1 MPSGSEPRQA
11 ERVPILPL
19 RNSVLFPMSVVP
31 INVGRPRSV
40 RLVEELEAEGLL
52 VGVVAQRDS
61 SVVEPSFDDLY
72 SVGTLARV
80 VKVIRINANSYSV
93 VLNGVGRFH
102 VLEPLGLE
110 PYMRARI
117 MRQQE
122 EPADDE
128 DDIEELATQLRN
140 KTREALSLM
149 PDLPKETASI
159 LDNVQDPGSLADL
172 IASNF
177 PEELASVAVRQ
188 RVLEAT
194 NHAARVL
201 IVSKMLDRQLEGLQI
216 KAEISNLVETEMTR
230 NQRAY
235 VLRQQM
241 KAIREELGESPDE
254 DDEVEELRERLAL
267 MELSEEARRAASK
280 QLARLA
286 NMPSSSAEYQ
296 VARSYVEWILDLPW
310 SQSTPDTL
318 SVAHV
323 KRCLDEDHFGLQLV
337 KKRIAEFSAV
347 RQLRKD
353 NRSPILLF
361 LGPPGV
367 GKTSLGRS
375 IARAMGRRYGRI
387 ALGGVR
393 DEAEIRGHRRTYVGA
408 LPGRILQA
416 LKKVG
421 TNNPVL
427 VLDEI
432 DKMGQD
438 MRGDPASAL
447 LEVLDPA
454 QNDTFTDHYL
464 DLPFDLSKVTF
475 LATAN
480 YRGGIPEALAD
491 RLEIIE
497 VPGYTAD
504 EKRAIAR
511 NFLVPKQMEEHGLN
525 GGHLEFLDEGL
536 DCLVESYTREAG
548 VRGLERQV
556 ASVCREMAV
565 RLAEQKEVD
574 HVQITKELVLEIMGP
589 PKYQPE
595 VTEASHAPGIAA
607 GLGIGGAGGE
617 LLLVEVSKMPGKGN
631 VHVTGSLGPVLKEA
645 AHTAV
650 SFVRS
655 RADKM
660 HLPND
665 WIKGI
670 DVHVHIPRARAARDF
685 AGMGA
690 AIFAAVCSRLLH
702 VSVRSDVAI
711 VGELTLRGSILPVRG
726 IKGMLLCAHRSGI
739 RSVLLPARN
748 EPDVAEVPEEI
759 LADLHIK
766 YIHRV
771 DEILSLVLAEPEPA
785 ASAPSDPEGD
795 PSDRSS
801 EARS

>member
-1 MPSGSEPRQA
+1 MPSDSEPRQA
-11 ERVPILPL
+11 ERVPVLPL

-40 RLVEELEAEGLL
+40 RLVEELEVEGSI
-52 VGVVAQRDS
+52 VGVIAQRDP
-61 SVVEPSFDDLY
+61 SVVEPTFDDLY

-110 PYMRARI
+110 PYMRANVV
-117 MRQQE
+117 RQPD
-122 EPADDE
+122 EPADDA
-128 DDIEELATQLRN
+128 DNIEELAAELRD
-140 KTREALSLM
+140 KTREAISLM

-159 LDNVQDPGSLADL
+159 LDNVRDPGSLADL

-188 RVLEAT
+188 KVLEAT
-194 NHAARVL
+194 GHAARVAL
-201 IVSKMLDRQLEGLQI
+201 VSKMLDRQLEGLQI

-267 MELSEEARRAASK
+267 MDVSDEVRRAASK
-280 QLARLA
+280 QLARLSS
-286 NMPSSSAEYQ
+286 MPSSSAEYQ

-310 SQSTPDTL
+310 SQSTPDSL
-318 SVAHV
+318 SVADV
-323 KRCLDEDHFGLQLV
+323 KRCLDEDHYGLERV

-416 LKKVG
+416 LKKAG

-438 MRGDPASAL
+438 MRGDPAAAL

-480 YRGGIPEALAD
+480 YRGAIPEALSD

-497 VPGYTAD
+497 VPGYTSE

-511 NFLVPKQMEEHGLN
+511 RFLVPKQMDEHGLKEEN
-525 GGHLEFLDEGL
+525 LHFSDEGI
-536 DCLVESYTREAG
+536 DCLIESYTREAG
-548 VRGLERQV
+548 VRGLERAV

-565 RLAEQKEVD
+565 RLAEAKKVENVA
-574 HVQITKELVLEIMGP
+574 ISRELVLEVLGP
-589 PKYQPE
+589 PQYQPE
-595 VTEASHAPGIAA
+595 VAERSHAPGIAT
-607 GLGIGGAGGE
+607 GLGVGSAGGE
-617 LLLVEVSKMPGKGN
+617 LLLVEVSKMPGKGS

-655 RADKM
+655 RADKL
-660 HLPND
+660 HLPVD
-665 WIKGI
+665 FIKDI
-670 DVHVHIPRARAARDF
+670 DVHVHIPRARAVRDF

-702 VSVRSDVAI
+702 VPCRSDVAI
-711 VGELTLRGSILPVRG
+711 VGELTLRGSLLPVRG
-726 IKGMLLCAHRSGI
+726 IKGMLLCAHRAGI
-739 RSVLLPARN
+739 VHVILPARN
-748 EPDVAEVPEEI
+748 EPDVAEVPKEV
-759 LADLHIK
+759 LADLKIS
-766 YIHRV
+766 YVSRL
-771 DEILSLVLAEPEPA
+771 DEILPLVFYEPDA
-785 ASAPSDPEGD
+785 SDPTGENR
-795 PSDRSS
+795 DRSA
-801 EARS
+801 EIRS

>member
-1 MPSGSEPRQA
+1 MPSDSEPRQA
-11 ERVPILPL
+11 ERVPVLPL

-40 RLVEELEAEGLL
+40 RLVEELEVEGSL
-52 VGVVAQRDS
+52 VGVIAQRDS
-61 SVVEPSFDDLY
+61 NVVEPTFDDLY

-93 VLNGVGRFH
+93 VLHGVGRFH

-110 PYMRARI
+110 PYMRASVV
-117 MRQQE
+117 RQQE
-122 EPADDE
+122 EPADEVDN
-128 DDIEELATQLRN
+128 IEELAAELRD
-140 KTREALSLM
+140 KTREAISLM

-159 LDNVQDPGSLADL
+159 LDNVRDPGSLADL

-188 RVLEAT
+188 KVLEAT
-194 NHAARVL
+194 NHAARVAL
-201 IVSKMLDRQLEGLQI
+201 VSKMLDRQLEGLQI
-216 KAEISNLVETEMTR
+216 KAEISSMVETEMTR

-267 MELSEEARRAASK
+267 MEVSDEVRRTASK
-280 QLARLA
+280 QLARLSS
-286 NMPSSSAEYQ
+286 MPSSSAEYQ
-296 VARSYVEWILDLPW
+296 VARAYVEWILDLPW
-310 SQSTPDTL
+310 SQATPD
-318 SVAHV
+318 SMAVAEV
-323 KRCLDEDHFGLQLV
+323 KRCLDEDHFGLELV
-337 KKRIAEFSAV
+337 KKRIVEFSAV

-375 IARAMGRRYGRI
+375 IARATGRRYGRI

-427 VLDEI
+427 ILDEI

-438 MRGDPASAL
+438 MRGDPAAAL

-497 VPGYTAD
+497 VPGYTSE

-511 NFLVPKQMEEHGLN
+511 RFLVPKQMDEHGLKEEN
-525 GGHLEFLDEGL
+525 LHFLDEGI
-536 DCLVESYTREAG
+536 DCLIESYTREAG
-548 VRGLERQV
+548 VRGLERAV
-556 ASVCREMAV
+556 ASICREMAV
-565 RLAEQKEVD
+565 RLAEAKKVENVA
-574 HVQITKELVLEIMGP
+574 ISKELVFEILGP
-589 PKYQPE
+589 PQYQPE
-595 VTEASHAPGIAA
+595 VAELSHAPGIAS
-607 GLGIGGAGGE
+607 GLGVGGAGGE

-645 AHTAV
+645 AQTAV

-655 RADKM
+655 RADKL
-660 HLPND
+660 HLPSD
-665 WIKGI
+665 FIKDI

-685 AGMGA
+685 AGMGG
-690 AIFAAVCSRLLH
+690 AIFAAVCSRLLN
-702 VSVRSDVAI
+702 VPCRADVAI

-726 IKGMLLCAHRSGI
+726 IKGMLLCAHRAGI
-739 RSVLLPARN
+739 TQVILPARN
-748 EPDVAEVPEEI
+748 ESDVAEVSKEV
-759 LADLHIK
+759 LADLKIS
-766 YIHRV
+766 YVTRL
-771 DEILSLVLAEPEPA
+771 DEILPLVFYEPGTAEPPGLN
-785 ASAPSDPEGD
+785 P
-795 PSDRSS
+795 DRSA
-801 EARS
+801 EIRS

>member
-1 MPSGSEPRQA
+1 
-11 ERVPILPL
+11 
-19 RNSVLFPMSVVP
+19 MSVVP

-40 RLVEELEAEGLL
+40 RLVEELEAEGSL

-122 EPADDE
+122 EAARPDDN
-128 DDIEELATQLRN
+128 IEALAAALRD
-140 KTREALSLM
+140 KMREALSLM
-149 PDLPKETASI
+149 PDLPKETANI
-159 LDNVQDPGSLADL
+159 LDNVRDPGSLADL

-188 RVLEAT
+188 KVLEAT
-194 NHAARVL
+194 NHAARVTL
-201 IVSKMLDRQLEGLQI
+201 VNKMLDRQLEGLQI
-216 KAEISNLVETEMTR
+216 KAEISSLVETEMTR
-230 NQRAY
+230 SQRAY

-267 MELSEEARRAASK
+267 MDLPEESRRAASK
-280 QLARLA
+280 QLARLSG
-286 NMPSSSAEYQ
+286 MPASSAEYQ
-296 VARSYVEWILDLPW
+296 VARAYVEWILDLPW
-310 SQSTPDTL
+310 SQSTPDRL
-318 SVAHV
+318 SVAEV
-323 KRCLDEDHFGLQLV
+323 KRCLEEDHYGLDLV

-408 LPGRILQA
+408 LPGRIIQA
-416 LKKVG
+416 LKKAG

-438 MRGDPASAL
+438 MRGDPAAAL

-497 VPGYTAD
+497 VPGYTAE
-504 EKRAIAR
+504 EKRSIAR
-511 NFLVPKQMEEHGLN
+511 RFLVPKQMAEHGLKAE
-525 GGHLEFLDEGL
+525 HLHFLEEGI
-536 DCLVESYTREAG
+536 DCLIESYTREAG
-548 VRGLERQV
+548 VRNLERAV

-565 RLAEQKEVD
+565 RLAEAKVVD
-574 HVQITKELVLEIMGP
+574 NVAVTKELVFEIMGP
-589 PKYQPE
+589 PQFQPE
-595 VTEASHAPGIAA
+595 VSESSHAAGIAT
-607 GLGIGGAGGE
+607 GLGVGGAGGE
-617 LLLVEVSKMPGKGN
+617 LLLVEVSTMRGKGH

-655 RADKM
+655 KTDKL
-660 HLPND
+660 HLPAD
-665 WIKGI
+665 WIKDLDI
-670 DVHVHIPRARAARDF
+670 HVHIPRARAARDF

-690 AIFAAVCSRLLH
+690 AIFAAVCSRLLN
-702 VSVRSDVAI
+702 VSCRSDVAI

-726 IKGMLLCAHRSGI
+726 IKGMLLCAHRAGI
-739 RSVLLPARN
+739 FEVILPARN
-748 EPDVAEVPEEI
+748 EPDVAEVPAEI
-759 LADLHIK
+759 LADLK
-766 YIHRV
+766 VTYVTRV
-771 DEILSLVLAEPEPA
+771 DEILPLVLAAPDPSAPVPSEPA
-785 ASAPSDPEGD
+785 DPN
-795 PSDRSS
+795 PDRSP
-801 EARS
+801 EIRS

>member
-1 MPSGSEPRQA
+1 MSSGSKPRQA
-11 ERVPILPL
+11 ERVPVLPL

-40 RLVEELEAEGLL
+40 RLVEELEAEGSL
-52 VGVVAQRDS
+52 VGVIAQRDS
-61 SVVEPSFDDLY
+61 SVVEPTFDDLY
-72 SVGTLARV
+72 SVGALARV

-102 VLEPLGLE
+102 VVEPLGLE
-110 PYMRARI
+110 PYMRAQI
-117 MRQQE
+117 VRQQE
-122 EPADDE
+122 EPAGPE
-128 DDIEELATQLRN
+128 DDIEALAAELRD

-159 LDNVQDPGSLADL
+159 LDNVRDPGSLADL

-188 RVLEAT
+188 KVLEAT
-194 NHAARVL
+194 NHAARVTL
-201 IVSKMLDRQLEGLQI
+201 VNKMLDRQLEGLQV

-267 MELSEEARRAASK
+267 MELPEEARRAASK
-280 QLARLA
+280 QLARLS

-318 SVAHV
+318 SVADV
-323 KRCLDEDHFGLQLV
+323 KKCLDEDHFGLELV
-337 KKRIAEFSAV
+337 KKRILEFSAV

-432 DKMGQD
+432 DKMGKD
-438 MRGDPASAL
+438 MRGDPAAAL

-464 DLPFDLSKVTF
+464 DLPFDLSRVTF

-480 YRGGIPEALAD
+480 YRGGIPEALSD

-497 VPGYTAD
+497 VPGYTSE
-504 EKRAIAR
+504 EKRAIAKR
-511 NFLVPKQMEEHGLN
+511 FLVPKQLDEHGLSDEN
-525 GGHLEFLDEGL
+525 VHFTDEGL
-536 DCLVESYTREAG
+536 DCLIESYTREAG
-548 VRGLERQV
+548 VRGLERAV

-565 RLAEQKEVD
+565 RLAEERTVRD
-574 HVQITKELVLEIMGP
+574 VSIEKELVLEILGP

-595 VTEASHAPGIAA
+595 VTEHAHAPGIAA
-607 GLGIGGAGGE
+607 GLGVGGAGGE
-617 LLLVEVSKMPGKGN
+617 LLVVEVSKMPGKGN

-645 AHTAV
+645 AQTAV

-655 RADKM
+655 RAEKL
-660 HLPND
+660 HLPPD
-665 WIKGI
+665 WIKGT

-702 VSVRSDVAI
+702 VSCRSDVAI

-726 IKGMLLCAHRSGI
+726 IKGMLLCAHRAGI
-739 RSVLLPARN
+739 TEVVLPARN

-759 LADLHIK
+759 LADLTIR
-766 YIHRV
+766 YVHRV
-771 DEILSLVLAEPEPA
+771 DEILPLVLA
-785 ASAPSDPEGD
+785 APD
-795 PSDRSS
+795 PSGAEPSGESPDRSA
-801 EARS
+801 EARQ